1 MAGGLAVSNLP
12 KVTFG
17 IVNCNR
23 LYYLKSCLESLIF
36 CTKSY
41 ENKELIVVDN
51 ASIEEGTSE
60 YLDEI
65 EKNGIIVVRQKKR
78 DPSNEFAKALNI
90 ISEIATG
97 EYICPL
103 QGDMQF
109 IVRGPWLEEY
119 VRYFQKHGNNIG
131 CISLDAQRK
140 ITIRRRSPYGVFDK
154 DELDNHFRFF
164 IEPKRPPISGAADV
178 MYSKEIIKKIYPWN
192 VNNSSHEG
200 GDDSETAM
208 LKKIEDLVRSSDLKD
223 VFFISPQIPVSV
235 AIQTDSRGTNARVRG
250 TKRYGD
256 YWPAKKDFRY
266 YEIFEIEDLISS
278 CDKNS
283 PPLAID
289 DLAKGVEWNVP
300 KDELGNWLK
309 NPIQPE
315 SASINDYVDLEISN
329 KPPEDSLSPDYLSEW
344 LDDE

>member
-1 MAGGLAVSNLP
+1 MTQP
-12 KVTFG
+12 RVTFG

-23 LYYLKSCLESLIF
+23 LHYLKSCLESLIF

-41 ENKELIVVDN
+41 ENKELIVIDN
-51 ASIEEGTSE
+51 ASMEEGTSE

-65 EKNGIIVVRQKKR
+65 EKRGIIVIRQEKR

-119 VRYFQKHGNNIG
+119 VSYFQKYENHIG

-140 ITIRRRSPYGVFDK
+140 VTIDRRSPYGIFDK
-154 DELDNHFRFF
+154 SDLDDSFRFF
-164 IEPKRPPISGAADV
+164 LEPKRPPISGAADV

-192 VNNSSHEG
+192 INNISHEG
-200 GDDSETAM
+200 GEDSETAM
-208 LKKIEDLVRSSDLKD
+208 LKKIESLIKSSDLKD
-223 VFFISPQIPVSV
+223 VFFISPQIPVS
-235 AIQTDSRGTNARVRG
+235 ATIQTDERGTNARVRG

-256 YWPAKKDFRY
+256 YWPPKKDFRY
-266 YEIFEIEDLISS
+266 YEIFEIEDLITN
-278 CDKNS
+278 CNS
-283 PPLAID
+283 DTPPIAID
-289 DLAKGVEWNVP
+289 VLARGIGWNVP
-300 KDELGNWLK
+300 KDSFGNWLK

-315 SASINDYVDLEISN
+315 SASIDDYIDLEVPNTVIENFS
-329 KPPEDSLSPDYLSEW
+329 SPDYLSEW